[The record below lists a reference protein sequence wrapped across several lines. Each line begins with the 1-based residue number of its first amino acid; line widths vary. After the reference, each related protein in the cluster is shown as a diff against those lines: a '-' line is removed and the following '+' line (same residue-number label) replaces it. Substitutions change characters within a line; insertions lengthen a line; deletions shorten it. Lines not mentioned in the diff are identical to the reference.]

1 MNRDS
6 TIIQVALFLI
16 VIAILGVA
24 ILKQQNDNDTPSTTK
39 DTIVPIQEAG
49 GNEDDTISTGK
60 IEQRTGSAAIKTGGV
75 STSG

>member
-24 ILKQQNDNDTPSTTK
+24 ILKQQTADPDDKK
-39 DTIVPIQEAG
+39 DTITPVKEAEMDDDD
-49 GNEDDTISTGK
+49 EDVLVIP
-60 IEQRTGSAAIKTGGV
+60 V
-75 STSG
+75 S

>member
-24 ILKQQNDNDTPSTTK
+24 ILKQQTSDSYEDREIITPVK
-39 DTIVPIQEAG
+39 EAEI
-49 GNEDDTISTGK
+49 EDDDDDVLI
-60 IEQRTGSAAIKTGGV
+60 IPV
-75 STSG
+75 S